1 MLTVVKEAGSCF
13 YYYYDHIDILSWSDQ
28 EEDDDNNYEPKL
40 PVDLL
45 DHAINLLI
53 RAIKK
58 NMSEQNQ
65 NSQFSSQ
72 LLHMTITF
80 INNLMKEEAARE
92 VPGEGPSLDEL
103 TGYMLQLR
111 ECLTDAPKHTLDL
124 KQWPGNN
131 AEDQFGLSRK
141 NSEMWSNLNR
151 EVCKNTSL

>member
-1 MLTVVKEAGSCF
+1 MS
-13 YYYYDHIDILSWSDQ
+13 SDQ
-28 EEDDDNNYEPKL
+28 EEEDENYEPKL

-58 NMSEQNQ
+58 NMTEQNQ

-72 LLHMTITF
+72 LLHMTMTF
-80 INNLMKEEAARE
+80 INEQMKEKAARE
-92 VPGEGPSLDEL
+92 VPGGGPSLDEF

-111 ECLTDAPKHTLDL
+111 ECLADTPKHTLDL
-124 KQWPGNN
+124 NQWPGSNS
-131 AEDQFGLSRK
+131 EDQFGLSRK

-151 EVCKNTSL
+151 EVCCLTLHSFYETTSLW